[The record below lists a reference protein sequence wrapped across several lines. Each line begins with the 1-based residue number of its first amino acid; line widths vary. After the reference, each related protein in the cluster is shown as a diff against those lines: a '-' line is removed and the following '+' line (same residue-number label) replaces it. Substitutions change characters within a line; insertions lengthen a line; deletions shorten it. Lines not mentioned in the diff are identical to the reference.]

1 MPSASQ
7 DTARDLHQQI
17 QTLVADG
24 TPCELSEEDRS
35 TFDSLRQ
42 QLADLFGE
50 NAPRDPKCERNSGE
64 RSGAGGG
71 RRDRNRSRDG
81 SRSEDSSD
89 DSTED
94 SEEQPRRRSRGG
106 RPRN

>member
-1 MPSASQ
+1 M
-7 DTARDLHQQI
+7 
-17 QTLVADG
+17 ADG
-24 TPCELSEEDRS
+24 TACELSEEDRS

-42 QLADLFGE
+42 QLADLFGDD
-50 NAPRDPKCERNSGE
+50 APRDPKCERNSGE
-64 RSGAGGG
+64 RSGAGGN
-71 RRDRNRSRDG
+71 RRDRNRSRNG
-81 SRSEDSSD
+81 SRSD

>member
-1 MPSASQ
+1 MAE
-7 DTARDLHQQI
+7 
-17 QTLVADG
+17 G

-42 QLADLFGE
+42 QLADLFGDD
-50 NAPRDPKCERNSGE
+50 APRDPKCERVSGE
-64 RSGAGGG
+64 RSGAGGN
-71 RRDRNRSRDG
+71 RRDRNRSRNG
-81 SRSEDSSD
+81 SRSD

-94 SEEQPRRRSRGG
+94 SEEEPRRRSRGR